1 MLGVC
6 FLSSISSLIACWSC
20 FYFFGFVE
28 LLFSKC
34 LNISLR
40 LRVLGWHWGM
50 SLEVCRM
57 EQERH
62 GRKYNVVGTLLFPVL
77 VIIKSEVTKK
87 GNVGSRP
94 MPC

>member
-1 MLGVC
+1 
-6 FLSSISSLIACWSC
+6 
-20 FYFFGFVE
+20 
-28 LLFSKC
+28 
-34 LNISLR
+34 
-40 LRVLGWHWGM
+40 M

-77 VIIKSEVTKK
+77 VIIKSEVMKK